1 MRKSLQRIF
10 FYVFQVFRFFYLCL
24 TQKDNDLSTNTYESL
39 TEEGSVLMVYCL
51 IFSFSFAKFDR
62 AVHQHT

>member
-1 MRKSLQRIF
+1 MRNLCNEF

-39 TEEGSVLMVYCL
+39 TEEG
-51 IFSFSFAKFDR
+51 FSFDG
-62 AVHQHT
+62 VLLNI